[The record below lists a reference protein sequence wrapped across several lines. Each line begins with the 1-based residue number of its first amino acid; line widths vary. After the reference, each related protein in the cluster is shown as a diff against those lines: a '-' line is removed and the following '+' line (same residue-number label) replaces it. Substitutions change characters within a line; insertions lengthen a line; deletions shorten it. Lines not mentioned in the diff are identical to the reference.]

1 MLDFK
6 QFFHHSSPFS
16 VRKFLLQENRIVQKM
31 EGGNKEFG
39 HIFNPTKLSELRMER
54 GGWKVRGVSLA
65 DGAKKKDDI
74 PSRNGRFES

>member
-54 GGWKVRGVSLA
+54 GGWKEGV
-65 DGAKKKDDI
+65 
-74 PSRNGRFES
+74 